1 MSWQP
6 LSHTHI
12 YRYMKGRY
20 IKGANEGRAAFF
32 LKLLPFKL
40 TVTLMRQNKM
50 VEAVTIAPASS
61 LPAAGHFSVFLIQP

>member
-1 MSWQP
+1 
-6 LSHTHI
+6 
-12 YRYMKGRY
+12 MK
-20 IKGANEGRAAFF
+20 EAFF